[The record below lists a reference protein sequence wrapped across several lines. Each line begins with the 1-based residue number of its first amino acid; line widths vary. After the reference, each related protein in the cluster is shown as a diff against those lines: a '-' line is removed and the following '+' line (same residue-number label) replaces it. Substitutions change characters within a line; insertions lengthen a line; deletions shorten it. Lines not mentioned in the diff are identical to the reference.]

1 MPYAHSAGLK
11 TDRTAV
17 AAAEKHM
24 TDTQKLIVM
33 AEGMITHYENREK
46 YHDEQVIILQGKIN
60 DLNAEKKAEEDKK
73 KSILD
78 DYDKKDQDD

>member
-11 TDRTAV
+11 TDKTTV

-24 TDTQKLIVM
+24 DDTQKLIVM

-46 YHDEQVIILQGKIN
+46 YHDGEVLKLQKQID
-60 DLNAEKKAEEDKK
+60 DLNAEKAKEKK
-73 KSILD
+73 ILD
-78 DYDKKDQDD
+78 DYDKKDEDD